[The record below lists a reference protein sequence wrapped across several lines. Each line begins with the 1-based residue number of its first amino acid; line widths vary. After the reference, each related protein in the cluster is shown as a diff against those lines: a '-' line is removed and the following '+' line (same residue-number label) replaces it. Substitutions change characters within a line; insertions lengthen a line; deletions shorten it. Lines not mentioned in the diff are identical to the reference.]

1 MTKTAA
7 AALAAALLL
16 CSCGGDE
23 ARRRD
28 SSRRAVVAVT
38 SAPAA
43 WLVELSG
50 GALPAEVVASAGAD
64 PRRWRPD
71 DAALEALVSAER
83 VLLVSEE
90 FEPWTQRAGLPPS
103 RTLELA
109 DLVEPDL
116 LLRTTGVEHTHGT
129 GPAHSHGGTVGT
141 IWTDPA
147 ALETLPARV
156 AEALGGS
163 GDGLRAPEG
172 LDAYREAL
180 TALGA
185 KAAGR
190 AIIATDHGLEYVARA
205 AGVEVRVALLE
216 CGPDGP
222 TNQRGILQAEAFA
235 KKEDDAGLL
244 VWVGEAPH
252 STFAP
257 AAEAEF
263 GLRSI
268 PFDLGAAPGSD
279 VLGALTAS
287 VRALTEAL

>member
-1 MTKTAA
+1 MRETVAA
-7 AALAAALLL
+7 GLTAALLL
-16 CSCGGDE
+16 CSCGEDQA
-23 ARRRD
+23 ARRD
-28 SSRRAVVAVT
+28 ASRRAVVAVT
-38 SAPAA
+38 SGPAE

-50 GALPAEVVASAGAD
+50 AALPAEVVAAAGAD

-71 DAALEALVSAER
+71 DAALETLVRAER

-109 DLVEPDL
+109 DLVEPDQ

-141 IWTDPA
+141 VWTDPA
-147 ALETLPARV
+147 ALESLPIRV
-156 AEALGGS
+156 AEALGAEGE
-163 GDGLRAPEG
+163 GARAPEG

-180 TALGA
+180 AALGA
-185 KAAGR
+185 RAAGR
-190 AIIATDHGLEYVARA
+190 AIIASDHGLEYVARA
-205 AGVEVRVALLE
+205 AGIEVRVALLE
-216 CGPDGP
+216 CGADGP
-222 TNQRGILQAEAFA
+222 TNQRGVLQAEAFA
-235 KKEDDAGLL
+235 QKEDDAGLL

-252 STFAP
+252 PTFAP
-257 AAEAEF
+257 AAEAEL
-263 GLRSI
+263 GLRSV

>member
-1 MTKTAA
+1 MRVAA
-7 AALAAALLL
+7 VSALAAVLPL
-16 CSCGGDE
+16 CSCGEGE
-23 ARRRD
+23 ALRRD
-28 SSRRAVVAVT
+28 ADRRAVVAVT

-43 WLVELSG
+43 WFVELSG
-50 GALPAEVVASAGAD
+50 AALPAEFVAAAGAD

-71 DAALEALVSAER
+71 EAALEALVGAER

-103 RTLELA
+103 RTIELT
-109 DLVEPDL
+109 DLVEAGR

-141 IWTDPA
+141 VWTDPA
-147 ALETLPARV
+147 ALEHLPARV
-156 AEALGGS
+156 AEALGAE
-163 GDGLRAPEG
+163 GDGARVPEG
-172 LDAYREAL
+172 LGAYREAL
-180 TALGA
+180 AALGA

-205 AGVEVRVALLE
+205 AGIEVRVALLE

-222 TNQRGILQAEAFA
+222 TNQRGVLQAEAFA
-235 KKEDDAGLL
+235 KKGDDAGLL

-268 PFDLGAAPGSD
+268 SFDLGSAPGSD
-279 VLGALTAS
+279 VLGDLTAS